1 MLAQPQVLG
10 SQEKRSV
17 AAREEGVATRGRGVA
32 TRGRGR
38 ELEGRAWPPEEG
50 RGCTPFL

>member
-1 MLAQPQVLG
+1 M
-10 SQEKRSV
+10 
-17 AAREEGVATRGRGVA
+17 AAREEGVATRGGGVA